1 MRWSRKCIA
10 KRDGPPQLFI
20 SFLSFFR
27 ATLPVY
33 TDLWIWYGYNTQY
46 ILRIFITQYF
56 KLYYT
61 QVFRFFKDNE
71 INVIIP
77 NFCPPVY
84 YAWGY
89 HNRTPCQ
96 MSCLLVFVHHKN
108 MKIVSSPSTNCYTDF
123 YSHLFHVHLDRL
135 RGARELPS

>member
-1 MRWSRKCIA
+1 MRIMCVHALLSWKMESESTATIPKGITTGYNEMVTQMHSKTRWPSTAIY
-10 KRDGPPQLFI
+10 LI
-20 SFLSFFR
+20 SVIFFR
-27 ATLPVY
+27 APLPVY
-33 TDLWIWYGYNTQY
+33 TDLWIWYGYDTQY

-96 MSCLLVFVHHKN
+96 MSCLLVFVHH
-108 MKIVSSPSTNCYTDF
+108 
-123 YSHLFHVHLDRL
+123 
-135 RGARELPS
+135 